1 MGLCILGV
9 KITHFIEDKNLKL
22 HYYHKTLASLRKP
35 YVLDGYEKSLLNEEK
50 IEFLEYEECNSDYF
64 MMSYSNFSGFKED
77 LSLRLFKKS
86 ASHII
91 QSSEF
96 IPEGETYP
104 SPLYHLIN
112 FADTEGYIG
121 PCAVQAMAVE
131 LKKPKIR
138 KKFCK
143 DSFSRQLYKI
153 IIETSKFKNGYLV
166 FR

>member
-1 MGLCILGV
+1 MMRYSD
-9 KITHFIEDKNLKL
+9 FSSFKL
-22 HYYHKTLASLRKP
+22 
-35 YVLDGYEKSLLNEEK
+35 E
-50 IEFLEYEECNSDYF
+50 
-64 MMSYSNFSGFKED
+64 

-86 ASHII
+86 SSHII
-91 QSSEF
+91 QSSQF
-96 IPEGETYP
+96 IPECEPYP

-153 IIETSKFKNGYLV
+153 ILETSKFKNGYLV